1 MNIIIVDDETRI
13 LRHTESIIRDV
24 FPYHRIWCFDNPDD
38 AIVYASANHIDIAFL
53 DIEMGGMNGLELAKR
68 LKDIYAKTNIIF
80 ATVHSEYALNAYALQ
95 ASDYLLKPVNK
106 DMILKAIDTLRFL
119 PEPAVSEEPATSLL
133 TVQCFGN
140 FDVFKGG
147 RLLHFPRSKSKE
159 LLAYLIHKRGTSCT
173 IKEIAAVLFEGKE
186 DSSLLQKQ
194 IQVIIADM
202 MKVLKKEGAQE
213 LIIKSYNNIAVNPLR
228 VICDYYRFLQ
238 GETKAV
244 NTYMGEYM
252 SNYSWAEF
260 ALDYLDRKMTL
271 LQKPDFFT
279 RDF

>member
-1 MNIIIVDDETRI
+1 MNSIIVDDEIHI
-13 LRHTESIIRDV
+13 LRHTESIIRNV
-24 FPYHRIWCFDNPDD
+24 FPDYHIRCFDNPDD
-38 AIVYASANHIDIAFL
+38 ALIYAAANRIDIAFL

-68 LKDIYAKTNIIF
+68 LKDIHAKTNIIF
-80 ATVHSEYALNAYALQ
+80 ATIHSEYALSAYSLQ

-106 DMILKAIDTLRFL
+106 DMILKTIDTLRFP
-119 PEPAVSEEPATSLL
+119 PETAVSEEPAANLL

-147 RLLHFPRSKSKE
+147 RPLHFPRRKSKE

-173 IKEIAAVLFEGKE
+173 IKEIAAVLFESKE

-194 IQVIIADM
+194 IQVIISDM
-202 MKVLKKEGAQE
+202 MKVLKTEGAQK
-213 LIIKSYNNIAVNPLR
+213 LIIKSYNNIAVDPSKAD
-228 VICDYYRFLQ
+228 CDYYRFLQ

-244 NTYMGEYM
+244 NAYMGEYM

-260 ALDYLDRKMTL
+260 TLNYLDSKTL
-271 LQKPDFFT
+271 QW
-279 RDF
+279 